1 MWGGA
6 SMPIYEFEC
15 KSCNAVSEFQMK
27 FSDPHPKSCPRC
39 QSDSLEKLMSAT
51 AFHLKGGGWYSE
63 GYSNKK
69 ADKETAPTDK
79 SGTETSGDTK
89 EAKTTEKATEKATEK
104 TTTKKETPTPTSKS
118 KASESS
124 T

>member
-1 MWGGA
+1 
-6 SMPIYEFEC
+6 MPIYEFEC

-89 EAKTTEKATEKATEK
+89 EAKTTEK